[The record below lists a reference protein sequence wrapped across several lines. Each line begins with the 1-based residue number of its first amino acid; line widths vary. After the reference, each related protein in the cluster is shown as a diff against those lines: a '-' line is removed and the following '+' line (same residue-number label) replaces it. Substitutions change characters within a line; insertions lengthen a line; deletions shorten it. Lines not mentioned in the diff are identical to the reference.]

1 MAKRYLY
8 NLYSHVNCLMH
19 FNLIRMYS
27 GLLYLDLIISK
38 CYNIATSYHYRYTI
52 KLSTRIAFFAIKMR
66 QIPTL

>member
-1 MAKRYLY
+1 
-8 NLYSHVNCLMH
+8 MH